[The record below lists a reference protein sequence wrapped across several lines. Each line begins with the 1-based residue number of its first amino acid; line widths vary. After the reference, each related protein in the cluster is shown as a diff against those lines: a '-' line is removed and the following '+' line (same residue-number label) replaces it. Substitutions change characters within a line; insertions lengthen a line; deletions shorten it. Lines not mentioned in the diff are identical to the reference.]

1 MKRGANLLVLATAAL
16 SLGWSISVVTV
27 FMGWRGILRKQAVDR
42 IEDQSILIARNLRSC
57 IDRPGIPCD
66 PYDSTM
72 IELLSRMKCQLRVV
86 PDSIRLLPDGDR
98 PTERFLVRESGR
110 YLVSER
116 SISPGRAVQLRRPLS
131 SISLPGTASGLV
143 AAVGLL
149 GALFPFLLL
158 AGLLL
163 RERRRTSFLIE
174 VARCADQ
181 GHPIPDTP
189 PGVPGDESAL
199 VSSLGFDLRRR
210 RILSRW
216 EERRLARLLDSLSEG
231 VLLLD
236 SRLRVLVCNVPA
248 ADALDMRQAKA
259 SVRGRPIVSLTANLE
274 FLDDLRKS
282 VGRATS
288 SSFDV
293 NHQSRVFAT
302 RVWPVPAD
310 PESGGWL
317 VSLRDVTSQRRAENL
332 QSRLVSDASHEFKTP
347 LTSIRGWTE
356 TLLEDEEDEFRR
368 KALDRVVQGTKH
380 LEEVVRDLLD
390 LGRIA
395 ETNSQIRHS
404 VALDAVCSEAI
415 SSLEGEAARKEVRL
429 ALHSA
434 PNAHVMGYRGQ
445 LVRAVINLLSNAIR
459 YTPVGSIVGISI
471 LDGSGSTWIIEV
483 SDHGPGIPPES
494 IPHLFERFYRAD
506 HGRSRDL
513 GGTGLGLAI
522 VQDTARA
529 HGGHAEVESELGAGS
544 VFRIVLAKPIEESP
558 KF

>member
-1 MKRGANLLVLATAAL
+1 MKRGANLLFLATAAL
-16 SLGWSISVVTV
+16 SLGWSVAVVTV
-27 FMGWRGILRKQAVDR
+27 FWGWRGVLRREAVAR
-42 IEDQSILIARNLRSC
+42 IDDQTILIALGLRSC
-57 IDRPGIPCD
+57 MDRPEIHCAFAD
-66 PYDSTM
+66 TSLV
-72 IELLSRMKCQLRVV
+72 EALSGTGGRLRVI
-86 PDSIRLLPDGDR
+86 PDSLRLLPDGD
-98 PTERFLVRESGR
+98 PPAERFLVREAGR
-110 YLVSER
+110 FLVSER
-116 SISPGRAVQLRRPLS
+116 TISSGRTLQLRRPLS
-131 SISLPGTASGLV
+131 GITLPPTAAGLV
-143 AAVGLL
+143 AGAGAL
-149 GALFPFLLL
+149 GALFPFVLL
-158 AGLLL
+158 AGLLH
-163 RERRRTSFLIE
+163 RERRRTAYLIE
-174 VARCADQ
+174 VAQCADQ
-181 GHPIPDTP
+181 GRPIPDTP

-199 VSSLGFDLRRR
+199 VSSLGSDLRRR

-248 ADALDMRQAKA
+248 AGALDMKQAKA
-259 SVRGRPIVSLTANLE
+259 SVRGRPIVSLTPNLE

-282 VGRATS
+282 VARSAA

-302 RVWPVPAD
+302 RVWPVPAA

-332 QSRLVSDASHEFKTP
+332 QNRLVSDASHEFKTP

-368 KALDRVVQGTKH
+368 KALERVVHGTRH

-395 ETNSQIRHS
+395 ETNTQIRYP
-404 VALDAVCSEAI
+404 VALEAVCAEAI
-415 SSLEGEAARKEVRL
+415 SSLEGDAVRKEVRL
-429 ALHSA
+429 DLHAATSA
-434 PNAHVMGYRGQ
+434 QVLGYRGQ

-459 YTPVGSIVGISI
+459 YSPVGSRVAVSI
-471 LDGSGSTWIIEV
+471 QEGSASTWTIEV
-483 SDHGPGIPPES
+483 SDHGPGIPSEA

-529 HGGHAEVESELGAGS
+529 HGGHAEVESQLGAGS
-544 VFRIVLAKPIEESP
+544 VFRIVLAKAVEDPPES
-558 KF
+558 